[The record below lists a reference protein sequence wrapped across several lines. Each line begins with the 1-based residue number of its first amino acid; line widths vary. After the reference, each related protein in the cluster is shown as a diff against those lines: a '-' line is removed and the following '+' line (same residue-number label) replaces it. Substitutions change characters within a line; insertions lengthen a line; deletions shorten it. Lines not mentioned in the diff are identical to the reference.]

1 MKSIF
6 LDKEVKPTDRD
17 LKKGIGNHFPLW
29 QQFVAYT
36 KDLYPVATEQW
47 NFSGEKYGWSY
58 RISDKKRVIL
68 YLLPRDKF
76 FKVAFV
82 FGAKAV
88 DKIFETKISE
98 NIKAEIRAAKVYAEG
113 RGIRIDVKDDSLAS
127 DIKQLIAIKIAT

>member
-6 LDKEVKPTDRD
+6 LNREVKPNDKE
-17 LKKGIGNHFPLW
+17 LKKGIGNTFPLW

-36 KDLYPVATEQW
+36 KEAYPATTEQW
-47 NFSGEKYGWSY
+47 SFSGEKYGWSY

-82 FGAKAV
+82 FGTKAV
-88 DKIFETKISE
+88 NKIFEIKISE
-98 NIKAEIRAAKVYAEG
+98 NIKANLRAARVYAEG
-113 RGIRIDVKDDSLAS
+113 RGIRIDIKDDSIAN
-127 DIKQLIAIKIAT
+127 DIRQLIAIKIST